1 MYRQRFDSDAFVSQT
16 YRKRIEELVKAV
28 CARYS
33 LGRRK
38 DALLTREVGDAGSQ
52 AADWPGSGNGRL
64 PFSGSET
71 WVRQPRAHPI
81 PMDGSEIA

>member
-28 CARYS
+28 CAKYS

-38 DALLTREVGDAGSQ
+38 DASLTRRAEELGKAPRGM
-52 AADWPGSGNGRL
+52 GRERFL
-64 PFSGSET
+64 YRT
-71 WVRQPRAHPI
+71 N
-81 PMDGSEIA
+81 